1 MANCSQKASEVGGED
16 ASTSTSTSSM
26 TNSTIVYEGAGG
38 QSEISKGANLL
49 RFGPIACVAVT
60 VWLFNVLL

>member
-16 ASTSTSTSSM
+16 ASTSTSSM